1 MIAKGLL
8 LGDMG
13 YISVNLQFLER
24 IAKTNLTWGTLL
36 PQTIETVKHIR
47 EHKYNCL
54 RERGRKKREG
64 LW

>member
-13 YISVNLQFLER
+13 YISLDLQFLER
-24 IAKTNLTWGTLL
+24 IAKTNLTWGTFL
-36 PQTIETVKHIR
+36 PTTIEMVKQIR
-47 EHKYNCL
+47 EHKYDCL